1 MVQSEGGFNAGIT
14 LTESNYDVWSQLMEM
29 HIAEREKSSY
39 IRGKKAPP
47 AESENGYEKWYAEN
61 QKVKRWLLMSMSPD
75 IMKRY
80 LRLPTAQEIWN
91 ALSKAFYDGS
101 DELRVFSLN
110 QKVFATRQSGKT
122 LSEYYGELTKI
133 FHELDHHDTII
144 MKDADDIAA
153 YKKSIERLRVHF
165 FLTALDG
172 AFEQVQGDILRKD
185 PILDLEECYALVRQE
200 TVRHTTLKGECDTSD
215 ISAMVAQRLK
225 TSNSN
230 ANPVDKSSLKCT
242 HYMMYFSSESELQR
256 KNHQEIQ
263 TLTYDHQFEFIN
275 QEVGE
280 LDLGGMNLE
289 STGSALSNTEEMI
302 EEGKDSM
309 TQSSSLSEQHGS
321 EEALADI
328 PNQSS
333 SIEDILN
340 LESESS
346 RKQLPYPHTRGI
358 PKPTY
363 EPELSISLVSSCI
376 TLVSNI

>member
-1 MVQSEGGFNAGIT
+1 MSEKAEASGTKSFPIVVQSEGGFNAGIT
-14 LTESNYDVWSQLMEM
+14 LTESNYDVWSQLMC
-29 HIAEREKSSY
+29 ILLNKRKS
-39 IRGKKAPP
+39 KD
-47 AESENGYEKWYAEN
+47 GYEKWYTEN

-75 IMKRY
+75 IMKQY

-91 ALSKAFYDGS
+91 ALFKAFYDGS

-110 QKVFATRQSGKT
+110 QKAFAARQNFSQ
-122 LSEYYGELTKI
+122 
-133 FHELDHHDTII
+133 LDHRDTII

-153 YKKSIERLRVHF
+153 YKKSIERLRVHI
-165 FLTALDG
+165 FLAGLNG

-185 PILDLEECYALVRQE
+185 PIPDLEECYALVRRE
-200 TVRHTTLKGECDTSD
+200 TVRQTTLKGKCDTSD

-230 ANPVDKSSLKCT
+230 ANPVDKSSLKYT
-242 HYMMYFSSESELQR
+242 HYMMYFSFESELQGE
-256 KNHQEIQ
+256 NHQEIQ
-263 TLTYDHQFEFIN
+263 TLTYDHQSEFIN
-275 QEVGE
+275 QEVGK

-289 STGSALSNTEEMI
+289 STGSALPDTEEMI
-302 EEGKDSM
+302 EEGRDSM

-321 EEALADI
+321 EEALADT

-333 SIEDILN
+333 SIENILN

-346 RKQLPYPHTRGI
+346 RKQLPHRHTRGI

-363 EPELSISLVSSCI
+363 EPELSSRVRYPMISLVSSCI
-376 TLVSNI
+376 ILVSNI